1 MERSTISIARR
12 VLVLGAV
19 LMAAGLL
26 AGCTHGGGFH
36 GGGHPSIWGGGGYG
50 GCQQDFQM
58 DADTACAGD
67 QDSQLESS
75 YPGEVTNEPS
85 SINDSPD
92 RSGSDRVVVGSG
104 PAEFLT
110 AHGVAGVAK

>member
-1 MERSTISIARR
+1 MERSTQSMARR

-50 GCQQDFQM
+50 GCQQDFPVSSATEESVFQEPRSESTPP
-58 DADTACAGD
+58 ATLVAH
-67 QDSQLESS
+67 ESS
-75 YPGEVTNEPS
+75 ISGEATEYGEGAHTPMVVE
-85 SINDSPD
+85 DSH
-92 RSGSDRVVVGSG
+92 SFQ
-104 PAEFLT
+104 E
-110 AHGVAGVAK
+110 